1 MKLAKL
7 SLSLFAL
14 ALLGS
19 SAVVAGDS
27 NKTTLNLFEK
37 VTVDG
42 KALNPGRYTVAWQGS
57 GPDVQISILQ
67 GKQTVATASA
77 HITEQPTANTSSAYG
92 STTEPDGSRALDTIY
107 VGGKHTTLQLTQ
119 QSAQQPSSA
128 SSSK

>member
-19 SAVVAGDS
+19 SAVVAKDS
-27 NKTTLNLFEK
+27 NKTSLNIFEK
-37 VTVDG
+37 VTVEG
-42 KALNPGRYTVAWQGS
+42 KELNPGHYTVSWQGS

-77 HITEQPTANTSSAYG
+77 HVTEQPTSNTTTAYG
-92 STTEPDGSRALDTIY
+92 STTEPDGTRALETIY

-119 QSAQQPSSA
+119 QSAHQPSSA